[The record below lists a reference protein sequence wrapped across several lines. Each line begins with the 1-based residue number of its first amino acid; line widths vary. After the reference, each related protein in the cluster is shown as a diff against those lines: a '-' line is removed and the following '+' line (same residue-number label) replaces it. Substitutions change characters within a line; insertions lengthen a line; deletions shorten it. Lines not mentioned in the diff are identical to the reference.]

1 MKKIDINQKSI
12 VVIVGLAMAAIFAI
26 AMFLVKPPE
35 RSPGYF
41 YFSLFAI
48 LCSLAFFGVCWMR
61 TISQSLLGLGA
72 AVSFGYF
79 LCQLIVFPIFLST
92 LGGGYNPYI
101 PEVWK
106 NRSWSVFLT
115 IHFVVLAIF
124 VIAYFLI
131 DIFNRKE
138 TQRASREHIQ
148 NLEFDLKCAVASNN
162 AAEAARLRAE
172 LVRLKEEQ

>member
-35 RSPGYF
+35 MSPGYF

-61 TISQSLLGLGA
+61 TISQSLLGLDA

-79 LCQLIVFPIFLST
+79 LCQLIVFPMFLST
-92 LGGGYNPYI
+92 LDGYNPDI
-101 PEVWK
+101 PEVWE

-131 DIFNRKE
+131 GIFNRKRD
-138 TQRASREHIQ
+138 TKSA
-148 NLEFDLKCAVASNN
+148 
-162 AAEAARLRAE
+162 
-172 LVRLKEEQ
+172 